1 MVGTLFH
8 ISLSHILLFIK
19 QLFKN
24 EKKKKDNILNLGA
37 LQKETA
43 DQIQL
48 VEYSLLTPD
57 NDNNSERTE
66 VYEFGNLGYL

>member
-1 MVGTLFH
+1 M
-8 ISLSHILLFIK
+8 K
-19 QLFKN
+19 
-24 EKKKKDNILNLGA
+24 KKKKDNILNLGA

-43 DQIQL
+43 DQIWL

-66 VYEFGNLGYL
+66 VYEFGNLGYLWF